1 MADLTF
7 EDYYNINPI
16 SVVDQNLWDDKVPE
30 VILNFQRGPTIY
42 TPLID
47 WVDQS
52 RATGASTSIFT
63 DLLEGDVDNDEIA
76 ITDQYIPEPAG
87 VDSRQRKLMVKRYG
101 DKVQYAKSSGVFQM
115 WRMSG
120 GRDWRPLLR
129 GLLGN
134 NVRRKLEILA
144 RNAHLL
150 GPRSY
155 WTYAGGAED
164 FGDLSAENKFS
175 LSAVNAWNL
184 RLGNIGTPIIPG
196 TAASAKLAIVPPGV
210 IYDFQ
215 ESLAGA
221 STSEAQMWRDASL
234 YKDKLQYEIGVYKN
248 IRFVEC
254 PNDTYGQNSAIL
266 YNAGPIAVQAV
277 VKEPINRGDGC
288 PDPENTAVDDV
299 WYVGQRGVTHFIT
312 LADDT
317 DMSIF
322 ELNDQVSIHTQR
334 TSDFG
339 VVNGVNFLS
348 GKTIVR
354 RIVDINDGEYGDK
367 TLSFDRPIMKPY
379 TVDLGTDE
387 FAYVTKGTHV
397 AFNLVLGSRG
407 GIKGN
412 VNQPLAFYE
421 PKPVDDFESVWRYV
435 WDIIAGYNIWEPSLF
450 ECHFSAVTLPK
461 PGGVIAPP
469 APDLGS

>member
-1 MADLTF
+1 MAF
-7 EDYYNINPI
+7 EDYYLINPI

-52 RATGASTSIFT
+52 RQTGAATSVFT
-63 DLLEGDVDNDEIA
+63 DLLEGDVDNDA
-76 ITDQYIPEPAG
+76 IDFDAQYIPVPAG
-87 VDSRQRKLMVKRYG
+87 VDSRQRKLTTKRYG
-101 DKVQYAKSSGVFQM
+101 DKVQYAKDSDIFQM
-115 WRMSG
+115 WKMSG

-150 GPRSY
+150 GPKSY
-155 WTYAGGAED
+155 WTYAGGALD
-164 FGDLSAENKFS
+164 FSDLSEDNKFS
-175 LSAVNAWNL
+175 LGAVNAWNL

-196 TAASAKLAIVPPGV
+196 ESASAKLAIVPPGV

-221 STSEAQMWRDASL
+221 SPGEAQMWRDASL

-248 IRFVEC
+248 IRFVEV

-266 YNAGPIAVQAV
+266 YNAGPIAVQAEV
-277 VKEPINRGDGC
+277 SSAIGRGDGC
-288 PDPENTAVDDV
+288 PHPETDDPIDGV
-299 WYVGQRGVTHFIT
+299 WYVGQKDVNHFIQ
-312 LADDT
+312 LAAGT
-317 DMSIF
+317 DMSLF

-334 TSDFG
+334 TNAYG
-339 VVNGVNFLS
+339 VVGGVNILS
-348 GKTIVR
+348 GRTIVR
-354 RIVDINDGEYGDK
+354 RIVDIDVDARK
-367 TLSFDRPIMKPY
+367 LCFDRPIMTPY
-379 TVDLGTDE
+379 TVNLGTSPA
-387 FAYVTKGTHV
+387 FYAYVTKGTHV

-412 VNQPLAFYE
+412 VNKPLAFYE

-450 ECHFSAVTLPK
+450 ECHFTAVTVPK

-469 APDLGS
+469 AAELGSG